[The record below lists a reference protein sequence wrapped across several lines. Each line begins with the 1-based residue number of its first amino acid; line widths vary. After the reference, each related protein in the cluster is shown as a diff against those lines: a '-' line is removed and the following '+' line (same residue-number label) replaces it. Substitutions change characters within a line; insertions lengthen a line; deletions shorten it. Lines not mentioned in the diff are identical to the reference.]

1 MLRRSG
7 AWRGGGAGVRGKDRR
22 AALTEAR
29 ADGNMCDMRVIALEE
44 HFWTPEIAS
53 AVREERHPGAGSG
66 SPLEADLADLGE
78 RRLAAMDAAGIDL
91 QVISHT
97 APGVQSLDPETA
109 VPLARAA
116 NDRLARAVREH
127 PDRFA
132 GFATLP
138 MPAPEAAADELER
151 TVAELGFKGAMIN
164 GHTAGRFLDDPAFAV
179 VLERAER
186 LGMPLYLHPAEP
198 VRAIREAYYDGLA
211 PTAGWFLSAAA
222 WGWHAETGLH
232 VLRMVLAGVF
242 DRHPR
247 LQLVIGH
254 MGEMLPFMLARIDDN
269 LPPRVTGLDRL
280 PSEYILANVHVTTS
294 GLFTLPP
301 LLCTLMVFGADRVL
315 FSVDWPYASND
326 DGRRLLDSAPL
337 SPADLERIAHG
348 NAERLLGLD
357 S

>member
-1 MLRRSG
+1 VVLTDIR
-7 AWRGGGAGVRGKDRR
+7 ANGK
-22 AALTEAR
+22 
-29 ADGNMCDMRVIALEE
+29 MCAMRVIALEE
-44 HFWTPEIAS
+44 HFWTPEIAE
-53 AVREERHPGAGSG
+53 ALRDERNPGAGPG
-66 SPLEADLADLGE
+66 SPLGDKLADLGE

-97 APGVQSLDPETA
+97 TPGVQNLDPDTA
-109 VPLARAA
+109 VTLARAA
-116 NDRLARAVREH
+116 NDRLAEAVREH

-138 MPAPEAAADELER
+138 TPAPDAAADELER

-164 GHTAGRFLDDPAFAV
+164 AHTAGRFLDDPAFAV
-179 VLERAER
+179 LLERAER
-186 LGMPLYLHPAEP
+186 LGVPLYLHPTEP
-198 VRAIREAYYDGLA
+198 VPAVREAYYDGLA
-211 PTAGWFLSAAA
+211 PAAGWFLSAAA

-280 PSEYILANVHVTTS
+280 PSEYILANVHITTS

-326 DGRRLLDSAPL
+326 DGRRLLDTAPL
-337 SPADLERIAHG
+337 SPPDLERVAHG
-348 NAERLLGLD
+348 NAERLLGLVG
-357 S
+357 